1 MSISATRRV
10 SGSSNTSKVAGT
22 NNAKYAAASE
32 QFVEKIDT
40 SNQVS
45 VNADARNES
54 SNKEKYTPQNKENR
68 EAKILSNQTY
78 VAGAVEAISA
88 SGAYE
93 EVDKREI
100 NRNRKISVYDTN
112 QTIIRDEIEQEQE
125 KYDNEHYIKH
135 LYENNEP
142 PEEVDELV

>member
-1 MSISATRRV
+1 MSITATRKV
-10 SGSSNTSKVAGT
+10 SGSGGSQKING
-22 NNAKYAAASE
+22 NNPLKYAATHE

-54 SNKEKYTPQNKENR
+54 NNKDNYTPPKKDEEQ
-68 EAKILSNQTY
+68 AQILSNQTY

-93 EVDKREI
+93 EIDKRET
-100 NRNRKISVYDTN
+100 NRNHQISVYDNN

-125 KYDNEHYIKH
+125 KYYNERYIKH